1 MSEITETVME
11 PTEKQEAKKWYARFT
26 ISERFE
32 HWVFITSFILL
43 GITGMV
49 QRYSE
54 NPISEFIV
62 ALIGGIEMYA

>member
-1 MSEITETVME
+1 ME
-11 PTEKQEAKKWYARFT
+11 AAESQEGKKWYVRFT
-26 ISERFE
+26 ISQRFE

-62 ALIGGIEMYA
+62 TLVGGIENIRWLHHF